1 MRYAKLSCIESYS
14 FHLQQCPSIDF
25 SILLQD
31 PWPCPE
37 WSYVEGIF
45 VHLFGIFLELSLN
58 FFLEWNM
65 VLGVHVVLGM
75 ADLDFLKIM
84 FCPKMGKIGQA
95 QGSLNVQESSV
106 FFLVLYFFISVVYN
120 ESLYYCNSCMLE
132 QISYLGKFWFLRYG
146 PKCSW
151 PIRLQDFSINRR
163 TLKLA
168 VSHKEINEINWFLVC
183 PSNSFLRNGSLG
195 FSDFWHNGR

>member
-1 MRYAKLSCIESYS
+1 MLSWVVLNFILAIYRNATQLTYS
-14 FHLQQCPSIDF
+14 LIGLLVMTRRV
-25 SILLQD
+25 ILLRSVRPSVQTFSWNWLFSFFGTQHGARD
-31 PWPCPE
+31 PC
-37 WSYVEGIF
+37 G
-45 VHLFGIFLELSLN
+45 
-58 FFLEWNM
+58 
-65 VLGVHVVLGM
+65 VLY
-75 ADLDFLKIM
+75 FLKIM
-84 FCPKMGKIGQA
+84 FCRQNGENKPRPG
-95 QGSLNVQESSV
+95 
-106 FFLVLYFFISVVYN
+106 FFECIEKFFFFQFFIFFINLVYN

-132 QISYLGKFWFLRYG
+132 QMSYLGKFWFLRYD

-151 PIRLQDFSINRR
+151 PIRLWDFSINRR

>member
-1 MRYAKLSCIESYS
+1 MWCCVCQKKVFYPQNGENRPSPGFFECIGKFS
-14 FHLQQCPSIDF
+14 FF
-25 SILLQD
+25 S
-31 PWPCPE
+31 
-37 WSYVEGIF
+37 
-45 VHLFGIFLELSLN
+45 
-58 FFLEWNM
+58 
-65 VLGVHVVLGM
+65 
-75 ADLDFLKIM
+75 
-84 FCPKMGKIGQA
+84 
-95 QGSLNVQESSV
+95 
-106 FFLVLYFFISVVYN
+106 VLYFFISLVYN
-120 ESLYYCNSCMLE
+120 ESLYYCNCCMLE

-151 PIRLQDFSINRR
+151 PIRLWDFSINRR

>member
-1 MRYAKLSCIESYS
+1 
-14 FHLQQCPSIDF
+14 
-25 SILLQD
+25 
-31 PWPCPE
+31 
-37 WSYVEGIF
+37 
-45 VHLFGIFLELSLN
+45 
-58 FFLEWNM
+58 M
-65 VLGVHVVLGM
+65 VLGVHVVLCM
-75 ADLDFLKIM
+75 TRSEFLKKVFYPQKGENRPRLGFFKCI
-84 FCPKMGKIGQA
+84 GKFSFF
-95 QGSLNVQESSV
+95 SL
-106 FFLVLYFFISVVYN
+106 FFIFFISVVYN

-183 PSNSFLRNGSLG
+183 PSNSFLRNGSLD
-195 FSDFWHNGR
+195 FSVFWQNGR

>member
-1 MRYAKLSCIESYS
+1 MYRK
-14 FHLQQCPSIDF
+14 
-25 SILLQD
+25 
-31 PWPCPE
+31 
-37 WSYVEGIF
+37 
-45 VHLFGIFLELSLN
+45 
-58 FFLEWNM
+58 
-65 VLGVHVVLGM
+65 
-75 ADLDFLKIM
+75 
-84 FCPKMGKIGQA
+84 
-95 QGSLNVQESSV
+95 VQF

-120 ESLYYCNSCMLE
+120 ESLYYCNSFMLE

-151 PIRLQDFSINRR
+151 PTRLQDFPINCR

-195 FSDFWHNGR
+195 FFLFLAQWWVIQILKNWQSLFFPEKFIFGPNLGKRAQNGPKLGFFGFFEKFCDVSFSWK

>member
-1 MRYAKLSCIESYS
+1 MAILCRSFLGVGSVVFSGTQHGVRSSC
-14 FHLQQCPSIDF
+14 
-25 SILLQD
+25 
-31 PWPCPE
+31 
-37 WSYVEGIF
+37 GI
-45 VHLFGIFLELSLN
+45 VHDRNRFFENHVLPLKCF
-58 FFLEWNM
+58 FFLSSLFFFPIWS
-65 VLGVHVVLGM
+65 
-75 ADLDFLKIM
+75 IM
-84 FCPKMGKIGQA
+84 KVYIT
-95 QGSLNVQESSV
+95 VI
-106 FFLVLYFFISVVYN
+106 LVL
-120 ESLYYCNSCMLE
+120 LE